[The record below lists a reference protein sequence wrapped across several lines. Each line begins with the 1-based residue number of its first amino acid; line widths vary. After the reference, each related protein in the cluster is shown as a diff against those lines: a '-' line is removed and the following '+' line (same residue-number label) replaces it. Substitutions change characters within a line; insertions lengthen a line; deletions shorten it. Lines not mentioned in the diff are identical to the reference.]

1 MSPGAVGA
9 YINLATAYLKQDLPD
24 SAIESCE
31 TAIQISPDVAH
42 LHYNLACAYA
52 LKKADQNSIDSLQR
66 AIELDGRMRV
76 LAREESAFDRLRS
89 HPIFSAVS
97 E

>member
-1 MSPGAVGA
+1 MSPDAVGA
-9 YINLATAYLKQDLPD
+9 YINLATAYLKQNLPD

-31 TAIQISPDVAH
+31 TAIQISPDVVAH

-52 LKKADQNSIDSLQR
+52 LKGEEQKSIDSLQR

-76 LAREESAFDRLRS
+76 LAREEDVFDRLRS
-89 HPIFSAVS
+89 HSVFSA

>member
-1 MSPGAVGA
+1 MSPDAVGA

-24 SAIESCE
+24 SAIELCE
-31 TAIQISPDVAH
+31 AAIRISPDVAH

-52 LKKADQNSIDSLQR
+52 LKKEDQKSIDSLQR
-66 AIELDGRMRV
+66 AVELDGRMRV
-76 LAREESAFDRLRS
+76 LAREEDVFDRLRS
-89 HPIFSAVS
+89 HPILSP

>member
-1 MSPGAVGA
+1 MGA

-31 TAIQISPDVAH
+31 TAIRISPDVAH

-52 LKKADQNSIDSLQR
+52 LKGDDQKSIESLQR
-66 AIELDGRMRV
+66 AVELDGRMRV
-76 LAREESAFDRLRS
+76 LAREENVFDRFRS
-89 HPIFSAVS
+89 HPIFSV
-97 E
+97 EYE